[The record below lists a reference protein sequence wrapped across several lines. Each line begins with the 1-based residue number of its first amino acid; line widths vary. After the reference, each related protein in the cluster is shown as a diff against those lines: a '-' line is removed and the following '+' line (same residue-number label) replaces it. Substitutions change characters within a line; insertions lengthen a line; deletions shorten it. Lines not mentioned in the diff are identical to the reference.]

1 MLIMRE
7 LNENNE
13 NNRKKKQIEINSI
26 IVISLKTDVVLPF
39 SVSNESII

>member
-7 LNENNE
+7 LNKNNE
-13 NNRKKKQIEINSI
+13 NNRKIEINRI
-26 IVISLKTDVVLPF
+26 IVISLKTDVVLSF